1 MKHAKNI
8 DRYTWTIHELA
19 EDIWDLDYD
28 SLAELFSILSQ
39 KFSKDAV
46 HDLELWHPKVAKHLE
61 NISEWLAK
69 ILEEDIQ
76 PLADLC
82 RKYNEK
88 GIK

>member
-8 DRYTWTIHELA
+8 DRYTWTINELA

-39 KFSKDAV
+39 KFSKDAA
-46 HDLELWHPKVAKHLE
+46 HDLELWHPKVAKHLK
-61 NISEWLAK
+61 NTSLWLAK

-76 PLADLC
+76 SLADLC

-88 GIK
+88 GIR